1 MNWLKK
7 KWVTN
12 VLMLFLLVI
21 FIINITPL
29 RGCCF
34 LQKILSGSSAI
45 EICVLSL
52 TALVA
57 LLVYRSSCDVE
68 EAKLLLKIR
77 EILSN
82 SINQEIYDKS
92 CSLYETSKQKEN
104 DSEQQ
109 SDEKIMGFPCAQIYN
124 YMGILESCE
133 TLLANDVISEDNF
146 RSQFGYRI
154 ECLVGNVEVA
164 KELSE
169 DPSNWDI
176 FFGLL
181 DRFPKIKRVYNQTTN
196 QIKK

>member
-7 KWVTN
+7 KWVIN
-12 VLMLFLLVI
+12 LLMLFLLGI
-21 FIINITPL
+21 FIVYITPL
-29 RGCCF
+29 KHFWFFSALLEGT
-34 LQKILSGSSAI
+34 SAI

-52 TALVA
+52 TALIA

-68 EAKLLLKIR
+68 EANLLLKIR

-154 ECLVGNVEVA
+154 ECLVGNAEVA